1 MDISGY
7 LAFEPVSEGT
17 RVTQHMELHTRGFM
31 ALADAL
37 VAGSLRRGLAAG
49 LGDVKALLESGVPAG
64 V

>member
-1 MDISGY
+1 
-7 LAFEPVSEGT
+7 
-17 RVTQHMELHTRGFM
+17 MELHTRGFM